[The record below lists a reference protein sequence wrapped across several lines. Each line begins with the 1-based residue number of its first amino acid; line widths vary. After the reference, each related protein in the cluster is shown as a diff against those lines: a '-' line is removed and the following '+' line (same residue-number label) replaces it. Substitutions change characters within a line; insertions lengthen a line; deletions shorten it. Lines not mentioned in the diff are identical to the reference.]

1 MVTDT
6 SVFPPVVICNDKMAV
21 LVAPRSGSTSL
32 QLMLG
37 KNIIN
42 LEEYKNTEL
51 KRVVILRDPFER
63 FQSVK
68 RIEEESIQKLPDEW
82 WVPDFLQQI
91 EDIQQDYILFE
102 NYEQYNGLRAGMSVK
117 DKKDLTEA
125 EIYNLFNE
133 DYAYSNIITNNK
145 ELSVEEWH
153 DLCN

>member
-1 MVTDT
+1 MVTDKNHA
-6 SVFPPVVICNDKMAV
+6 PPITICNDKMAV

-32 QLMLG
+32 EKMLG
-37 KNIIN
+37 KNIIS
-42 LEEYKNTEL
+42 LEEYKNTKL
-51 KRVVILRDPFER
+51 KRVVIIRDPFER

-68 RIEEESIQKLPDEW
+68 RIEELSAQKLPEEW
-82 WVPDFLQQI
+82 WIPDFLQQI

-102 NYEQYNGLRAGMSVK
+102 KYEQYNSLRAGMSVK

-133 DYAYSNIITNNK
+133 DYAYGSIIQNNN

>member
-37 KNIIN
+37 KSIIN

-102 NYEQYNGLRAGMSVK
+102 NYEQYNGLRAGIAVK

-133 DYAYSNIITNNK
+133 DCAYSNIITNNK

>member
-37 KNIIN
+37 KSIIN

-102 NYEQYNGLRAGMSVK
+102 NYEKYNGLRAGIAVK

-133 DYAYSNIITNNK
+133 DCAYSNIITNNK

>member
-51 KRVVILRDPFER
+51 KRV
-63 FQSVK
+63 
-68 RIEEESIQKLPDEW
+68 PDEW

>member
-1 MVTDT
+1 MVTDKNHA
-6 SVFPPVVICNDKMAV
+6 PPITICTDKMAV

-32 QLMLG
+32 ELMLG
-37 KNIIN
+37 KNIIS
-42 LEEYKNTEL
+42 LEEYKNTKL

-63 FQSVK
+63 FQSAK
-68 RIEEESIQKLPDEW
+68 RIEELSAQKLPEEW
-82 WVPDFLQQI
+82 WIPDFLQQI

-117 DKKDLTEA
+117 DKKDLTES

>member
-133 DYAYSNIITNNK
+133 DCAYSNIITNNK

>member
-102 NYEQYNGLRAGMSVK
+102 NYEQYNGLRAGMSIK